1 MKKHATL
8 KFLQYVHIECS
19 LFRCHN
25 MENAPNDIFLV
36 CMPFFDHIHFNR
48 NDSLSLSHGMHQLNS
63 TLVEVE
69 DRSKNSESQQHRCIE
84 MYALNVRSYNINSAD
99 MHVTKVKAFSLHLLR
114 YARTT
119 AKSPKIDGVCRRHYA
134 FARMHVWQN
143 DRYFISTIF

>member
-1 MKKHATL
+1 MFTSNVLCFDAIKWKTP
-8 KFLQYVHIECS
+8 QMIYS
-19 LFRCHN
+19 LYACRFSI
-25 MENAPNDIFLV
+25 IFTSTA
-36 CMPFFDHIHFNR
+36 MIR
-48 NDSLSLSHGMHQLNS
+48 SLSHGMHQLNS